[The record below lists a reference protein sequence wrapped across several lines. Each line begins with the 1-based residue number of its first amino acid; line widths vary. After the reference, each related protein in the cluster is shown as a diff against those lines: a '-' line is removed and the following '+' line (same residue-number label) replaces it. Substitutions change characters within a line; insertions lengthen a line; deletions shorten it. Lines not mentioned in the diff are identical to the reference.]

1 MWFNDSRM
9 KWENVVRKPNGE
21 FEETVVTGLEEIKAE
36 LRRTNQRLDATNEH
50 QTILSERQAL
60 LGERQALLGERQAH
74 LQAHLGERQELLT
87 ERQNLLHEQVVATDK
102 KVDRVITGLST
113 LLDKVERLS

>member
-1 MWFNDSRM
+1 M
-9 KWENVVRKPNGE
+9 KKANGE

-50 QTILSERQAL
+50 QTILNERQAL
-60 LGERQALLGERQAH
+60 LS
-74 LQAHLGERQELLT
+74 ERQELLT

>member
-1 MWFNDSRM
+1 MWRNAWFNDGRM
-9 KWENVVRKPNGE
+9 KGENVVKKANGE

-50 QTILSERQAL
+50 QTILNERQAL
-60 LGERQALLGERQAH
+60 LGER
-74 LQAHLGERQELLT
+74 QAHLGERQELLT

-102 KVDRVITGLST
+102 KVDRVIAGLST